1 MGVICLQ
8 LFDALLFLNTFKSNI
23 KFYSC
28 RMINTK
34 TILFKD

>member
-1 MGVICLQ
+1 MDIICLQ
-8 LFDALLFLNTFKSNI
+8 LFDALLFLNAFKSNI

-28 RMINTK
+28 RLIDTK